1 MSPDN
6 QIVFKSLIGYGSFF
20 FMIWLVLSAVLIL
33 SGSATFSVKGLAG
46 TFVVLQ
52 IPTLFLVIKTKLRIN
67 QNP

>member
-33 SGSATFSVKGLAG
+33 SGSATFSVKGLVGA
-46 TFVVLQ
+46 FVVLQ